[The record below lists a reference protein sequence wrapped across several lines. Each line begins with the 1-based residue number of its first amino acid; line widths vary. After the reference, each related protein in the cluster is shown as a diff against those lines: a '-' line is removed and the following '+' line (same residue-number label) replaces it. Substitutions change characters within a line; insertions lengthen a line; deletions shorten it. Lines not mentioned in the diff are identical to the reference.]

1 MAFRSIGV
9 YLLTSSA
16 LYAQK
21 KTVYHVGKM
30 TKLASESAALTM
42 QAGEE
47 LESSIE
53 MSEKAAIESEEG
65 FELQSE
71 SIGKHS
77 NVIYKYTLPDLNLRS
92 CLTTSSLRMMCMQN
106 WN

>member
-53 MSEKAAIESEEG
+53 LSEKAAIESEEG

-71 SIGKHS
+71 SIGKQLM
-77 NVIYKYTLPDLNLRS
+77 LPDLRLII
-92 CLTTSSLRMMCMQN
+92 CLTSSSFDVCM
-106 WN
+106 